1 LDPLASDKKENP
13 MSRLPPVAMN
23 DMTAEQKAVY
33 DDIVGGPRGQVRGPL
48 AVWLH
53 RPELASRAQALGAY
67 CRYGSSLP
75 KRLSELAILITARE
89 WSAEF
94 EWWAH
99 RPQAQEAG
107 LPERIIEAIRK
118 NETPAFAANDERAV
132 YDIATTFYREHRLSD
147 ALYARGLAV
156 LGQDMLIDLIG
167 VLGYYAMVSMT
178 INAFNVTPPPGTAP
192 VFANISEA

>member
-13 MSRLPPVAMN
+13 MSRLPPVALD

-33 DDIVGGPRGQVRGPL
+33 DDIVGGPRGQV
-48 AVWLH
+48 
-53 RPELASRAQALGAY
+53 QALGAY

-107 LPERIIEAIRK
+107 LPEHIIEAIRK

-178 INAFNVTPPPGTAP
+178 INAFDVTPPSGTAP